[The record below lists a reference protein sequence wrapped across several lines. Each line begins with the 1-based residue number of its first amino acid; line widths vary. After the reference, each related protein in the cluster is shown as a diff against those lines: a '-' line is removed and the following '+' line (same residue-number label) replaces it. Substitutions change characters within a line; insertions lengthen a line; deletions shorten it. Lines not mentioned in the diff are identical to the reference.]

1 MLGNS
6 AYQFLRYFTFT
17 GSTSRSKIHVPK
29 AKQNIF
35 EGRLLVRCGILTIKN
50 GKSFIYDNIE
60 C

>member
-50 GKSFIYDNIE
+50 GKSFIL
-60 C
+60 